1 MEVILFPDA
10 ALTVVTYL
18 AAELTARSD
27 TAVVRTRVPDIRPT
41 RLVRVERVGG
51 VRTNLVTDS
60 AIIAVECWAASESA
74 AAELGQLVRALIFA
88 AEGTTQ
94 SGAVIYKVTEVGG
107 LAHLPDV
114 DTEHERYVFTAQ
126 IGLRGTAE

>member
-1 MEVILFPDA
+1 MQVIVFPDA
-10 ALTVVTYL
+10 TLTIVTYL
-18 AAELTARSD
+18 TAQLAARGD
-27 TAVVRTRVPDIRPT
+27 TAVVRTRVPDVRPA
-41 RLVRVERVGG
+41 RFVRVERLGG

-60 AIIAVECWAASESA
+60 ALVTVESWAATEA
-74 AAELGQLVRALIFA
+74 AAAGLAQLTRALLFA

-107 LAHLPDV
+107 VAHLPDV
-114 DTEHERYVFTAQ
+114 DTEHERYVFTTQ